1 MKPLTVIQ
9 VRSSDQRAATAT
21 KATRPKDSFG
31 EAGVALL
38 LALAIAS
45 PILGVGGRMI
55 HVAWCEERDALQAAI
70 FNAQAYERLVGAPA
84 APVVPVPEAAHG
96 RDLFVSSCASC
107 HGVDAKGV
115 EFMGKDLVASDFVAR
130 TDDAEL
136 SQFITEGRVAKPLSM
151 PPKGGHDEL
160 ADEDL
165 AHIVVYLR
173 GVQDPRRMPEL
184 PALVVTGPSEAQKQ
198 AALEAAGGDVELAE
212 YIASG
217 DKQFHSTCVACH
229 GKAGVGIKGNGAA
242 LKQNAFV
249 GSLSDDDLLAFIKRG
264 RSPSDPK
271 STTGIQMPPKGG
283 NPALSDDD
291 LLDIISYLRT
301 LQPKD
306 AGVNAGG

>member
-1 MKPLTVIQ
+1 
-9 VRSSDQRAATAT
+9 
-21 KATRPKDSFG
+21 
-31 EAGVALL
+31 
-38 LALAIAS
+38 
-45 PILGVGGRMI
+45 
-55 HVAWCEERDALQAAI
+55 
-70 FNAQAYERLVGAPA
+70 
-84 APVVPVPEAAHG
+84 
-96 RDLFVSSCASC
+96 
-107 HGVDAKGV
+107 
-115 EFMGKDLVASDFVAR
+115 
-130 TDDAEL
+130 
-136 SQFITEGRVAKPLSM
+136 
-151 PPKGGHDEL
+151 
-160 ADEDL
+160 
-165 AHIVVYLR
+165 
-173 GVQDPRRMPEL
+173 MPEL